1 MCCPTSPRWHPA
13 RILESTP
20 SGRMSVVP
28 PKRSF
33 DWEKVRRDVHH
44 VLPRHTSNV
53 AKLAQWDAFIDAR
66 PKDLAAA
73 QQVQSLPKLNFACIP
88 PAANVLDDHH
98 AAAVRQVQQNAV
110 VVEAPNM
117 IVSNGVEGSRRRA
130 LDARAAGHL
139 VRRPRQRT

>member
-1 MCCPTSPRWHPA
+1 MS
-13 RILESTP
+13 ESGNNYAQVAHFFFFGASDSQAAKTQAQE
-20 SGRMSVVP
+20 
-28 PKRSF
+28 
-33 DWEKVRRDVHH
+33 EKADR
-44 VLPRHTSNV
+44 L
-53 AKLAQWDAFIDAR
+53 
-66 PKDLAAA
+66 A